1 MTPNATLVEAIRM
14 NDREGRL
21 ASAGAAWREESK
33 FGMYASA
40 IMIIF
45 FVGGFVCSISIL
57 MDGRHGLEWLWLP
70 VASIIGFVATCSD
83 APESCLKRRGILF
96 RRDGSVYVPYGIPFD
111 RRAGDLAWTQDIF
124 RSIEVRKVREHDYAV
139 DIHTSEGDAIMIAW
153 RMNEGTA
160 RKLAVQLTRALR
172 ELREAT
178 ARESLDLT
186 PEAALAMA
194 GRAMRGYRNGA
205 ATADF
210 VIN

>member
-1 MTPNATLVEAIRM
+1 MTPNPALVEAIRM

-21 ASAGAAWREESK
+21 TSAGAAWREESK

-70 VASIIGFVATCSD
+70 AASIIGFVATCSD

-111 RRAGDLAWTQDIF
+111 RRSGDLPWRQNIF
-124 RSIEVRKVREHDYAV
+124 RSIEVRRTREHGYVV

-153 RMNEGTA
+153 RINEGTA
-160 RKLAVQLTRALR
+160 RKLAVQLTKALR

-194 GRAMRGYRNGA
+194 GRVMRGYRNGA

-210 VIN
+210 IIN